1 MTGVKIVA
9 DNGSFEMSWY
19 DKVLGKGTYTCE
31 GNNVT
36 TTLTHYNPV
45 MFNGDDDHLYTWADL
60 PQEYKDMPP
69 EYNFSQIS
77 QTTVTGNT
85 ISMNGFTY
93 TKQGGGN
100 GPGGNEDEESL
111 PASNGIND
119 VSGKT
124 FYRWRERTVF
134 SVTVEGAESGTY
146 TVTAVDNGTYASGVK
161 YTYNTQ
167 IETGTYSWNEATK
180 TVTLKPETVA
190 SQGPTGGDG
199 PTSPDGSVTVE
210 NNYGSLQNRAGFR
223 SEWQAIIDG
232 YILGMG
238 QAAVN
243 QELASMGFS
252 SVSAYIDY
260 MVNEEFGNKTNPY
273 SFSAD
278 GAALFLAGA
287 LPANKGANEFSGQT
301 YYGWDNGS
309 SQKDENYK
317 YVFTAS
323 GYTYTQS
330 WNGTVHRT
338 TTGLYAYDSGL
349 KYVWLRPE
357 TIDGKNRAQYYAEQ
371 TASNGHHY
379 PDDNVARA
387 VQTDNAFSSNRGVEY
402 NSTNKTIGP
411 GSAE

>member
-1 MTGVKIVA
+1 MKRNVFWMGMLAMVLAFGMTVA
-9 DNGSFEMSWY
+9 GCDDGSGS
-19 DKVLGKGTYTCE
+19 
-31 GNNVT
+31 
-36 TTLTHYNPV
+36 
-45 MFNGDDDHLYTWADL
+45 
-60 PQEYKDMPP
+60 
-69 EYNFSQIS
+69 
-77 QTTVTGNT
+77 
-85 ISMNGFTY
+85 
-93 TKQGGGN
+93 GGGN
-100 GPGGNEDEESL
+100 EGGESL
-111 PASNGIND
+111 PASNGINE

-124 FYRWRERTVF
+124 YYELDERTVF
-134 SVTVEGAESGTY
+134 SVTVAGAESGTY

-161 YTYNTQ
+161 FTYNTQ
-167 IETGTYSWNEATK
+167 IETGTYSWNGETK

-190 SQGPTGGDG
+190 SQGPIGPDG
-199 PTSPDGSVTVE
+199 PTNPDGSVTVE

-223 SEWQAIIDG
+223 SEWQAMING
-232 YILGMG
+232 YIQEMG

-243 QELASMGFS
+243 ELLASMGFS

-330 WNGTVHRT
+330 WDGTVVRT
-338 TTGLYAYDSGL
+338 TTGTYAYDSGL
-349 KYVWLRPE
+349 KLVWLRDE

-371 TASNGHHY
+371 TAYNGHHY

-387 VQTDNAFSSNRGVEY
+387 VQTNNAFSSSSGEDY
-402 NSTNKTIGP
+402 NSANKTIGWE
-411 GSAE
+411 GR